1 MTMNGRR
8 SSGASLAAI
17 EEVYRRRFRSFAGI
31 AAALVG
37 DSDAGRDA
45 VQDAFA
51 KAVRTRRSFRGD
63 GPLDAWL
70 LRAVVNT
77 ALSARRKR
85 ARYAAPDGT
94 HVRTG
99 APDGRG
105 DDDLRAALALLPERQ
120 RVVLFLRYYADL
132 DYRAIGETLGI
143 ATGTVA
149 ATLNAARCALRRSL
163 EGVGT

>member
-1 MTMNGRR
+1 MNGLR

-17 EEVYRRRFRSFAGI
+17 EDVYRRRFRAFVGI

-37 DSDAGRDA
+37 DADAGRDA
-45 VQDAFA
+45 VQEAFA
-51 KAVRTRRSFRGD
+51 QAVRTRRKFRDD

-77 ALSARRKR
+77 ALSGRRRR
-85 ARYAAPDGT
+85 ARHASLDGT
-94 HVRTG
+94 PLQAG
-99 APDGRG
+99 APVGRG
-105 DDDLRAALALLPERQ
+105 DDDVKTALALLPERQ

-132 DYRAIGETLGI
+132 DYRAIAETLGI

-149 ATLNAARCALRRSL
+149 ATLNAARCALRRRL
-163 EGVGT
+163 EEVRT

>member
-1 MTMNGRR
+1 MKAVR
-8 SSGASLAAI
+8 SPGASLAAI
-17 EEVYRRRFRSFAGI
+17 EDVYRRRFRSFASI

-37 DSDAGRDA
+37 DADAGRDA

-70 LRAVVNT
+70 LRTVVNT
-77 ALSARRKR
+77 ALSARRR
-85 ARYAAPDGT
+85 RVRHPSSAGT
-94 HVRTG
+94 HIQARP
-99 APDGRG
+99 PDAGG
-105 DDDLRAALALLPERQ
+105 DDDVRAALALLPERQ

-132 DYRAIGETLGI
+132 DYRAIAETLGI

-149 ATLNAARCALRRSL
+149 ATLNAARYALRRRL
-163 EGVGT
+163 EEVRT